1 MTFIPLLVTWRPS
14 WTIPAPSL
22 SQWRVFTG
30 VAVQEPEMGH
40 LRTQPLESGSQS
52 SSVGHP
58 SSQMG
63 QLRPS
68 WPKMPQAL
76 PEASS

>member
-1 MTFIPLLVTWRPS
+1 
-14 WTIPAPSL
+14 
-22 SQWRVFTG
+22 
-30 VAVQEPEMGH
+30 MGH

-58 SSQMG
+58 SSQMRQLRPRWPKMSQAF

-68 WPKMPQAL
+68 
-76 PEASS
+76 S